1 MHITEEKRYERLRYL
16 LSAHE
21 GCRDPEGKYPVLLY
35 LHGAGSRGNDLN
47 VIRESSFFRFAFQF
61 DVPMRIYAP
70 QCGVDTWFDVFEQ
83 LIGFAENVYEDSLT
97 DRTRFYLAGVSMGG
111 YAAWQLAM
119 SRPTLF
125 AALTPVC
132 GGGMAWNVPRLKDI
146 PIRAYHGALDQTV
159 LPAESVRMVNAVNA
173 AGGHAELVTFADAGH
188 NAWDPAFSDP
198 AYWRWILEQHKE

>member
-119 SRPTLF
+119 SRPALF

-132 GGGMAWNVPRLKDI
+132 GGGMAWNAPRLRTARSGLI
-146 PIRAYHGALDQTV
+146 TACWIRPSCRRKA
-159 LPAESVRMVNAVNA
+159 SVWSMPSTPPGDTRS
-173 AGGHAELVTFADAGH
+173 L
-188 NAWDPAFSDP
+188 
-198 AYWRWILEQHKE
+198 